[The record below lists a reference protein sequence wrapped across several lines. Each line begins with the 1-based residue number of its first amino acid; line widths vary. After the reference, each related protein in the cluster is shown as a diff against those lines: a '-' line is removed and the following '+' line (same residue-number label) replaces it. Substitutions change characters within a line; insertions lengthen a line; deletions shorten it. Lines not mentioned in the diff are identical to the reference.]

1 MQENKT
7 GQCRSKTLIEIKK
20 PTKEAAAAEETKYS
34 LVKTKTIIDLNA
46 IGKDSQLSGHYLF
59 ETADNRRKRNAA
71 TAANSG
77 TNSKRLGDLR
87 LAEMWPQSSMC
98 KLSQKA
104 SPWVRAQQEK
114 SMANELNTFFRISR
128 DRSTSPTSVYANQM
142 NSSRLAGNYFGILP
156 SFKHT
161 T

>member
-7 GQCRSKTLIEIKK
+7 GQSRSKTLIEIKK
-20 PTKEAAAAEETKYS
+20 PTKEAAEETKYS

-71 TAANSG
+71 VAASSG
-77 TNSKRLGDLR
+77 NNSKRLGDLR
-87 LAEMWPQSSMC
+87 LAEMWPQSNMC

-114 SMANELNTFFRISR
+114 SMTNELNTFFRISR
-128 DRSTSPTSVYANQM
+128 DRSTSPTNVYANQM

-156 SFKHT
+156 SFKYT